1 MPGQPPAGEPAPLDG
16 SLPDAA
22 LASLPTTPLG
32 VYLHV
37 PFCAVRCGYC
47 DFNTYTAVELGNDVA
62 QSTFARVMASE
73 IALASRVLGRTPP
86 VSTVFIGGGTPT
98 MLPAADL
105 VALLA
110 QVRDVLGLAAD
121 AEVTTEANPET
132 VDEAYLAK
140 LRAGGFT
147 RVSFGVQSTAPHVLA
162 VLDRTHG
169 PRASEAAIRAARSV
183 GFAHVSADL
192 IIGTPGETDDDL
204 ARSIDTVIDAGVDH
218 VSAYALIV
226 EEGTPL
232 ARRVARGEV
241 PMPQDDVA
249 ADRWELADRRLRA
262 AGLAWYETSNWA
274 RPGGECRHN
283 IAYWQGANWW
293 GIGPGAHSHVSGVR
307 WWNVRHPSG
316 YAQRIADG
324 SSPAQA
330 REVLTSQERHME
342 QLMLGL
348 RTRAG
353 IPVEACTEE
362 ERARLSSLP
371 VDVVDGRVVLRDDAR
386 LLADGVVR
394 DLLA

>member
-16 SLPDAA
+16 SLPAAA
-22 LASLPTTPLG
+22 LASLQTQPLG

-47 DFNTYTAVELGNDVA
+47 DFNTYTATELGNDVA
-62 QSTFARVMASE
+62 QATFAGVMASE
-73 IALASRVLGRTPP
+73 IDLATAVLPGAPA

-105 VALLA
+105 VMLLHR
-110 QVRDVLGLAAD
+110 VRTSFGLAD
-121 AEVTTEANPET
+121 DVEVTTEANPES
-132 VDEAYLAK
+132 VDEPYLAE
-140 LRAGGFT
+140 LLAGGFT
-147 RVSFGVQSTAPHVLA
+147 RISFGVQSTAPHVLA

-204 ARSIDTVIDAGVDH
+204 ARSLDTVLDAGVDH

-226 EEGTPL
+226 EDGTPL

-249 ADRWELADRRLRA
+249 ADRWELVDARLRG
-262 AGLAWYETSNWA
+262 AGLDWYETSNWA

-283 IAYWQGANWW
+283 LAYWSGGNWW
-293 GIGPGAHSHVSGVR
+293 GIGPGAHSHVGGVR
-307 WWNVRHPSG
+307 WWNVRHPSA
-316 YAQRIADG
+316 YARRLANG
-324 SSPAQA
+324 ESPAQA
-330 REVLTSQERHME
+330 REVLSEQERHME
-342 QLMLGL
+342 ALMLGL

-353 IPVEACTEE
+353 VPLAVLREA
-362 ERARLSSLP
+362 ERARVADLP
-371 VDVVDGRVVLRDDAR
+371 VDVVGGRLVLRRQAR

-394 DLLA
+394 DLLG